1 MKYSGGNIPDV
12 VINNEVYHDYG
23 QAWVAEQGAIRS
35 SSYYLTA
42 KETHS
47 FVKEVV
53 THNKVRVFEHLL
65 HHGFNLHL
73 GDLIY
78 LACQHGCLEMT
89 NLIMDAGKVGPE
101 ALLLHIACSFHLL
114 IREIILIDE
123 KPYHYDLM
131 GSYELLQLQLSRV
144 SST

>member
-65 HHGFNLHL
+65 HHGFTLHL

-89 NLIMDAGKVGPE
+89 NLIMDAGKVGPVP
-101 ALLLHIACSFHLL
+101 LLLSIHFFALCT
-114 IREIILIDE
+114 REPIF
-123 KPYHYDLM
+123 
-131 GSYELLQLQLSRV
+131 RV
-144 SST
+144 KRYIVL

>member
-1 MKYSGGNIPDV
+1 M

-53 THNKVRVFEHLL
+53 AHNKVRVFEHLL
-65 HHGFNLHL
+65 HHGFTLHL

-89 NLIMDAGKVGPE
+89 NLIMDAGKVS
-101 ALLLHIACSFHLL
+101 LLLSIHFFALCT
-114 IREIILIDE
+114 REPIFGV
-123 KPYHYDLM
+123 KAT
-131 GSYELLQLQLSRV
+131 SYIVL
-144 SST
+144 

>member
-65 HHGFNLHL
+65 HHGFTLHL

-89 NLIMDAGKVGPE
+89 NLIMDAGKVSWSSAAFTSLVYE
-101 ALLLHIACSFHLL
+101 RTNFWSKSHILYSKAIKTTTFS
-114 IREIILIDE
+114 
-123 KPYHYDLM
+123 K
-131 GSYELLQLQLSRV
+131 V
-144 SST
+144 SM

>member
-65 HHGFNLHL
+65 HHGFTLHL

-89 NLIMDAGKVGPE
+89 NLIMDAGKVGPV
-101 ALLLHIACSFHLL
+101 ALLLSIHFFALCT
-114 IREIILIDE
+114 REPIFGIKAIYCTL
-123 KPYHYDLM
+123 KPKN
-131 GSYELLQLQLSRV
+131 SNNFQKV
-144 SST
+144 SKSN

>member
-65 HHGFNLHL
+65 HHGFTLHL

-89 NLIMDAGKVGPE
+89 NLIMDAGKVGTVSCTSGCFHFF
-101 ALLLHIACSFHLL
+101 ALCT
-114 IREIILIDE
+114 REPIFGV
-123 KPYHYDLM
+123 KAT
-131 GSYELLQLQLSRV
+131 SYIVL
-144 SST
+144 

>member
-65 HHGFNLHL
+65 HHGFTLHL

-89 NLIMDAGKVGPE
+89 NLIMDAGKVSWSSG
-101 ALLLHIACSFHLL
+101 AFNSLLCFVYERTNFWSKSHIIYCTL
-114 IREIILIDE
+114 
-123 KPYHYDLM
+123 KPKN
-131 GSYELLQLQLSRV
+131 SNNFPKV
-144 SST
+144 SI

>member
-12 VINNEVYHDYG
+12 VINNEVYHDNG

-35 SSYYLTA
+35 SSYYLTP

-53 THNKVRVFEHLL
+53 SHNKVRVFEHLL
-65 HHGFNLHL
+65 HHGFTLHL

-78 LACQHGCLEMT
+78 LACQHGCLEMA
-89 NLIMDAGKVGPE
+89 NLIMDAGKVGPGALMLPLVCVQGNQCCE
-101 ALLLHIACSFHLL
+101 AQA
-114 IREIILIDE
+114 
-123 KPYHYDLM
+123 
-131 GSYELLQLQLSRV
+131 RV
-144 SST
+144 RQGKARNSP